1 MLKKW
6 RIKLY
11 IYDGFFT
18 EKLSKYSIMVVVS
31 FDHIIKD
38 EETYLEVLKAAINS
52 SQCLSQNML

>member
-1 MLKKW
+1 MS
-6 RIKLY
+6 Y

-31 FDHIIKD
+31 FDHVIKD

-52 SQCLSQNML
+52 SQRLSQNML